1 MKKHTGSISTF
12 ITFVIIGAI
21 LVSGYLYLYQD
32 DEEPIITIETAIV
45 ERGDINRGVATSGSV
60 RALVTVEVGSQLS
73 GQIAELNVDFNSAVT
88 AGQLIARIDPKTFE
102 SRVQQNE
109 ADLKVAKATIQVKQA
124 GITRAEANLRRAE
137 LDFNRQKTLLQKGT
151 VSETTLDAA
160 RAEYESTKAEVE
172 MAKAE
177 LDNAR
182 AAAKQ
187 RKAALDS
194 AAIDLERTFIRS
206 PIDGVVI
213 ERSVDVGQTVAASLS
228 SPVLFKIAQDLREI
242 QIEANVDEADIGNVK
257 KGNSIS
263 FTVDAY
269 PDEEF
274 TGSVGQVRLFPTE
287 LQNVVTY
294 TVIITAK
301 NPDMKLLPGMT
312 ANVEIVT
319 GKRQNVLRVANEAL
333 RFRPRDAVETES
345 RINDGAAS
353 SGGRHRDRMEKMH
366 AELEKLGVDNE
377 QIQEIR
383 EGMRQVMV
391 AMREQM
397 QSGSGDPSAFREQM
411 MANRDRIL
419 QRVLTPEQF
428 DQFIHATT
436 TSIKIR
442 QGDLWIQN
450 NAGEKE
456 RRSVRLGLSDDYYT
470 EIIDG
475 DIEEG
480 SEVITRVRE
489 KNPDG

>member
-1 MKKHTGSISTF
+1 MKKHTGSFSTF
-12 ITFVIIGAI
+12 IIFVIIGAI
-21 LVSGYLYLYQD
+21 LVGGYLYFYQD
-32 DEEPIITIETAIV
+32 ESEPIFTIETVIV

-73 GQIAELNVDFNSAVT
+73 GQIAELKVDFNSVVS

-102 SRVQQNE
+102 SRVQQSE

-124 GITRAEANLRRAE
+124 GITRTEANLRRAE
-137 LDFNRQKTLLQKGT
+137 LDYNRQKTLLQKGT
-151 VSETTLDAA
+151 VSETSLDAA

-194 AAIDLERTFIRS
+194 AMIDLERTYIRS

-228 SPVLFKIAQDLREI
+228 SPVLFKIAKDLREI

-274 TGSVGQVRLFPTE
+274 TGNVGQVRLFPTE

-294 TVIITAK
+294 TVIITAM

-319 GKRQNVLRVANEAL
+319 GIRQNVLRVANQAL
-333 RFRPRDAVETES
+333 HFRPQDAMETES

-353 SGGRHRDRMEKMH
+353 PGGRHGDRMEKMH
-366 AELEKLGVDNE
+366 AELEKLGVSNE
-377 QIQEIR
+377 EIQEIK
-383 EGMRQVMV
+383 EGMRQGMA

-397 QSGSGDPSAFREQM
+397 QSGSGDPSALREQM
-411 MANRDRIL
+411 IANRDQIL
-419 QRVLTPEQF
+419 QRVLMPEQF

-442 QGDLWIQN
+442 QGELWIQN

-456 RRSVRLGLSDDYYT
+456 RRSIRLGLSDDHYT

-480 SEVITRVRE
+480 TEVITRVRE
-489 KNPDG
+489 KKS

>member
-1 MKKHTGSISTF
+1 MKKNTGSFSTF

-21 LVSGYLYLYQD
+21 LVSGYLYFYQD
-32 DEEPIITIETAIV
+32 DSEPIITIETAIV

-102 SRVQQNE
+102 SRVQQSE

-124 GITRAEANLRRAE
+124 GITRTEANLRRAE

-151 VSETTLDAA
+151 VSETTMDAA

-257 KGNSIS
+257 KGNSTS

-274 TGSVGQVRLFPTE
+274 TGSVGQVRLSPTE

-294 TVIITAK
+294 TVIISAM

-319 GKRQNVLRVANEAL
+319 GIRQNVLRVANEAL
-333 RFRPRDAVETES
+333 RFRPRDAMETEF

-353 SGGRHRDRMEKMH
+353 SGGR
-366 AELEKLGVDNE
+366 
-377 QIQEIR
+377 
-383 EGMRQVMV
+383 
-391 AMREQM
+391 
-397 QSGSGDPSAFREQM
+397 
-411 MANRDRIL
+411 
-419 QRVLTPEQF
+419 
-428 DQFIHATT
+428 
-436 TSIKIR
+436 
-442 QGDLWIQN
+442 QGELWIQTD
-450 NAGEKE
+450 AGGKE
-456 RRSVRLGLSDDYYT
+456 RRSVRLGLSDDHYT

-475 DIEEG
+475 DIEAG
-480 SEVITRVRE
+480 TEVITRIRE
-489 KNPDG
+489 KKTDGRKFGSNKQ

>member
-1 MKKHTGSISTF
+1 MKKHAGSFSTF

-21 LVSGYLYLYQD
+21 LVSGYLFFYQD
-32 DEEPIITIETAIV
+32 ESEPIITIETAMV
-45 ERGDINRGVATSGSV
+45 ERGDIKRGVATSGSV

-73 GQIAELNVDFNSAVT
+73 GQIAEIKVDYNTAVSAE
-88 AGQLIARIDPKTFE
+88 QLIARIDPKTFE
-102 SRVQQNE
+102 SRVQQSE
-109 ADLKVAKATIQVKQA
+109 ADIKVAKATVRVRLA
-124 GITRAEANLRRAE
+124 GVTRAEANLRRAE
-137 LDFNRQKTLLQKGT
+137 LDYNRQKPLLQKGT
-151 VSETTLDAA
+151 ISETSLDAA
-160 RAEYESTKAEVE
+160 RAEYESAKAEVE

-182 AAAKQ
+182 AAAEQ
-187 RKAALDS
+187 RQAALGS
-194 AAIDLERTFIRS
+194 AVIDLERTYIRS

-257 KGNSIS
+257 KANAVS
-263 FTVDAY
+263 FSVDAY

-274 TGSVGQVRLFPTE
+274 TGSVDQVRLSPIE

-301 NPDMKLLPGMT
+301 NPDIKLLPGMT

-333 RFRPRDAVETES
+333 RFRPRDAGET
-345 RINDGAAS
+345 GAGNNKGVAFA
-353 SGGRHRDRMEKMH
+353 GGRSGSGMERMS
-366 AELEKLGVDNE
+366 AELEKLGVSNE
-377 QIQEIR
+377 QMQAIR
-383 EGMRQVMV
+383 TEMRQGM
-391 AMREQM
+391 AALREQM

-419 QRVLTPEQF
+419 QRLLTPEQF
-428 DQFIHATT
+428 DQFKQT
-436 TSIKIR
+436 TSARIKFR
-442 QGDLWIQN
+442 QGELWIQN
-450 NAGEKE
+450 NVGEKE

-480 SEVITRVRE
+480 TEVITRIRE
-489 KNPDG
+489 NKS

>member
-1 MKKHTGSISTF
+1 MKKRASSFSTI
-12 ITFVIIGAI
+12 ITFVIIGGI
-21 LVSGYLYLYQD
+21 LVSGYWSFYQD
-32 DEEPIITIETAIV
+32 ESEPVTTIETAIV
-45 ERGDINRGVATSGSV
+45 KRGDIKRGVATSGSV

-73 GQIAELNVDFNSAVT
+73 GQIAELKVDYNSAVS

-102 SRVQQNE
+102 SRVQQSK
-109 ADLKVAKATIQVKQA
+109 ADLKVAKATVQVKQA

-137 LDFNRQKTLLQKGT
+137 LDYNRQKPLLQKGT
-151 VSETTLDAA
+151 VSETSLDAL
-160 RAEYESTKAEVE
+160 RASYESAKAEVE

-182 AAAKQ
+182 AAAELRQ
-187 RKAALDS
+187 AALDS
-194 AAIDLERTFIRS
+194 AAIDLERTYIRS

-257 KGNSIS
+257 KGNAVS

-269 PDEEF
+269 SDEEF
-274 TGSVGQVRLFPTE
+274 TGSVNQVRLSPTE

-333 RFRPRDAVETES
+333 RFRPRDAVETVAGNNKS
-345 RINDGAAS
+345 VAFA
-353 SGGRHRDRMEKMH
+353 GGQPGGGMERMR
-366 AELEKLGVDNE
+366 AELEKLGVSNE
-377 QIQEIR
+377 QMQEIQA
-383 EGMRQVMV
+383 GMRQGMA

-397 QSGSGDPSAFREQM
+397 QTGEGDPSAFREQM

-428 DQFIHATT
+428 
-436 TSIKIR
+436 
-442 QGDLWIQN
+442 
-450 NAGEKE
+450 
-456 RRSVRLGLSDDYYT
+456 
-470 EIIDG
+470 
-475 DIEEG
+475 
-480 SEVITRVRE
+480 
-489 KNPDG
+489 

>member
-1 MKKHTGSISTF
+1 MKKHTGSFSTF

-21 LVSGYLYLYQD
+21 LVSGYLYFYQD
-32 DEEPIITIETAIV
+32 DSEPIITIETAIV

-73 GQIAELNVDFNSAVT
+73 GQIVELNVDFNSAVT

-102 SRVQQNE
+102 SRVQQSE

-124 GITRAEANLRRAE
+124 GITRTEANLRRAE

-151 VSETTLDAA
+151 VSETTMDAA

-257 KGNSIS
+257 KGNSTS

-274 TGSVGQVRLFPTE
+274 TGSVGQVRLSPTE

-294 TVIITAK
+294 TVIITAM

-319 GKRQNVLRVANEAL
+319 GIRQNVLRVANEAL
-333 RFRPRDAVETES
+333 RFRPRDAMETEF

-353 SGGRHRDRMEKMH
+353 SGGR
-366 AELEKLGVDNE
+366 
-377 QIQEIR
+377 
-383 EGMRQVMV
+383 
-391 AMREQM
+391 
-397 QSGSGDPSAFREQM
+397 
-411 MANRDRIL
+411 
-419 QRVLTPEQF
+419 
-428 DQFIHATT
+428 
-436 TSIKIR
+436 
-442 QGDLWIQN
+442 QGELWIQTD
-450 NAGEKE
+450 AGEKE
-456 RRSVRLGLSDDYYT
+456 RRSVRLGLSDDHYT

-475 DIEEG
+475 DIEAG
-480 SEVITRVRE
+480 TEVITRIRE
-489 KNPDG
+489 KKTDGRKFGSNKQ